1 MPPWWNRLSLKLLLR
16 YSVTPKPVSP
26 AWVKGLSSLVLEK
39 VKGAAFGRRAELSV
53 VLTGD
58 GEVKKLNR
66 LYRKKDKTTDVL
78 SFPLLEGKRLKTGE
92 DSIPLGDVVISVP
105 QTRRQARQQ
114 GKDFHGELALLLT
127 HGILHLLGY
136 DHGTKAEEK
145 KMFGLQDRLLKNFK
159 F

>member
-1 MPPWWNRLSLKLLLR
+1 MKLLLR
-16 YSVTPKPVSP
+16 YSVNPKPVQP
-26 AWVKGLSSLVLEK
+26 VWIKRLSTLVLK
-39 VKGAAFGRRAELSV
+39 KAKGAVFEKGAELSV

-58 GEVKKLNR
+58 GEVRKLNR

-78 SFPLLEGKRLKTGE
+78 SFPLLEGKRLKAGKNP
-92 DSIPLGDVVISVP
+92 IPLGDVVISIP

-114 GKDFHGELALLLT
+114 GKDFRGELALLLT

-145 KMFGLQDRLLKNFK
+145 RMFGLQNRLLKSFK
-159 F
+159 S

>member
-1 MPPWWNRLSLKLLLR
+1 MKLLLR
-16 YSVTPKPVSP
+16 YSVSPKPVPP
-26 AWVKGLSSLVLEK
+26 AWIKRLATLVLKK
-39 VKGAAFGRRAELSV
+39 VKGASFEKKAELSV

-58 GEVKKLNR
+58 AEVRKLNR

-78 SFPLLEGKRLKTGE
+78 SFPLLEGIRLKTGKK
-92 DSIPLGDVVISVP
+92 DGVPLGDVVLSIP

-114 GKDFHGELALLLT
+114 GKDFHEELAFLLT

-145 KMFGLQDRLLKNFK
+145 KMFGLQDRLLEKWK
-159 F
+159 A